1 MLQAHL
7 GNALPHQLG
16 AEAEVVAVGPA
27 CLTMTGNL
35 LSGYCFRCE
44 QLFFSGIAAWMT
56 TWKGVHVNGKRQV
69 LREVL
74 LLPKS
79 QMNPIIRKV
88 EMTSDDKQCQCNNGD
103 GAHITIEIMIEMT
116 I

>member
-27 CLTMTGNL
+27 CLTMTGNAL
-35 LSGYCFRCE
+35 FRSWFHCE
-44 QLFFSGIAAWMT
+44 QLFSGIAAWMT